1 MAEAF
6 ALLQQDNAP
15 NLSVSVWSWT
25 DRNRTARVHVSK
37 PECAATQFPR
47 GKETIRFRLRI
58 VAAMLPRGTTE
69 SAVEV
74 RANLSGIGSNLTIQE
89 CFWLLAGC
97 SCDTCAIY
105 SQHSQSAVS
114 AALSRQDRL
123 ATQWTPKPAFQAY
136 YGHGW
141 STSVPAW
148 MQVQLSVTQNPP

>member
-1 MAEAF
+1 
-6 ALLQQDNAP
+6 
-15 NLSVSVWSWT
+15 
-25 DRNRTARVHVSK
+25 VHVSK
-37 PECAATQFPR
+37 PECAVYQFPR

-97 SCDTCAIY
+97 SCAIY
-105 SQHSQSAVS
+105 SQHPQSAVS

-123 ATQWTPKPAFQAY
+123 ATQ
-136 YGHGW
+136 
-141 STSVPAW
+141 
-148 MQVQLSVTQNPP
+148 